1 MRDELPEE
9 CTKELDYRALV
20 DTLSLLDGETVCV
33 QINGLSS
40 RPGGDD
46 KSPRIGFVGR
56 LRNIGYSWADGF
68 AVGDGGRLL
77 LFEPDFV
84 SASLWTADGNDFFAI
99 TIRCGDV
106 EFLVGDE
113 HYAFDEFIM

>member
-20 DTLSLLDGETVCV
+20 DTLSLVEGETVCV

-40 RPGGDD
+40 RPSGGEA
-46 KSPRIGFVGR
+46 PRIGFVGR
-56 LRNIGYSWADGF
+56 LRNIGYSWAEGF
-68 AVGDGGRLL
+68 AVGDSGRILL
-77 LFEPDFV
+77 YEPDFV
-84 SASLWTADGNDFFAI
+84 SASLWTYDGNDFFAL

-113 HYAFDEFIM
+113 SYANDEFTM